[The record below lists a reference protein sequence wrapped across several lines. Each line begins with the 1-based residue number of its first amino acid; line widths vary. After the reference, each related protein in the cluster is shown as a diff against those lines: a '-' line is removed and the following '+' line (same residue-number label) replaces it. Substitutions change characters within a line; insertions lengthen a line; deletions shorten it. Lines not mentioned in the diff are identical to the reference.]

1 MPAHAWRRQSRAEE
15 ERRTRSIRSAHTTN
29 RAGAIV
35 LGGNF
40 VGLGLVR
47 SLGEHGI
54 PVWVVDTDRSKSI
67 AQFSRYPQRFI
78 VVPKDETIDALLR
91 EGRVHG
97 LNGWVVL
104 AVNDEY
110 VDLLSTHR
118 RLLSAI
124 YRVTAPP
131 PEVTRLALDKRLTY
145 RKAEELGIA
154 AP

>member
-54 PVWVVDTDRSKSI
+54 PVWVLDTDRSRSI
-67 AQFSRYPQRFI
+67 AQFSRYTKRFI
-78 VVPKDETIDALLR
+78 VVPKEETLETLLR
-91 EGRVHG
+91 VGREHQ
-97 LNGWVVL
+97 LNG
-104 AVNDEY
+104 
-110 VDLLSTHR
+110 
-118 RLLSAI
+118 
-124 YRVTAPP
+124 
-131 PEVTRLALDKRLTY
+131 
-145 RKAEELGIA
+145 
-154 AP
+154 